1 MFDLSSSSQSEQSG
15 HARTAAYLREIW
27 QAANG
32 DPDLLHALDFSGAG
46 VLPSVFPVTDFA
58 SAVIGAASVALAEFV
73 HRATGTLP
81 GVRVD
86 RRYASIWFGTS
97 LRPRGWDMPP
107 LWDAIAGDYRTAD
120 GWIRLHTNAPHH
132 RDAALA
138 VLAVLGTRPDRQA
151 VARAVEQW
159 RGDALESAVVEHG
172 GCAAVMHTQDEWAR
186 HPQGLAVSAEPLM
199 IHDDVSV
206 DGKRPAW
213 PTSAER
219 PLYGVRVLDLTRIL
233 AGPVATRFLAGFGA
247 QVLRI
252 DPIGWDEPGTVPEVV
267 LGKRCARVDL
277 KSGEGRALLRRLIGE
292 ADVMVHGYR
301 PGALDRLGFDADERR
316 RINPG
321 LVDVSLDAYGWSG
334 PWRARRGFDSL
345 VQTSAG
351 IVAAGMRETG
361 GERPVP
367 LPVQALDHGAGYLL
381 ATAAIR
387 GLARRL
393 ATGVGARMR
402 ASLARTAV
410 LLVSGGSQEADR
422 PPIARETADDLDAW
436 SEQTSWG
443 PAQRVR
449 APVAIERAPVQWP
462 HPARALGTSPAEW

>member
-1 MFDLSSSSQSEQSG
+1 MFDFSSLPQSEQSG

-27 QAANG
+27 QAAHG
-32 DPDLLHALDFSGAG
+32 DPELLHALEFSGAG
-46 VLPSVFPVTDFA
+46 ALPSVFPVTDFA
-58 SAVIGAASVALAEFV
+58 SAAIGAAGVALAEFV
-73 HRATGTLP
+73 HRATGKLP

-132 RDAALA
+132 RAAALA
-138 VLAVLGTRPDRQA
+138 VLGARPDRQA

-172 GCAAVMHTQDEWAR
+172 GCAAVMRTEDEWAR
-186 HPQGLAVSAEPLM
+186 HPQGRAVRAEPLM
-199 IHDDVSV
+199 IRDDVNV

-213 PTSAER
+213 PTQAER
-219 PLYGVRVLDLTRIL
+219 PLLGVRVLDLTRIL

-277 KSGEGRALLRRLIGE
+277 KSAQGRALLRRLIGE

-301 PGALDRLGFDADERR
+301 PGALDGLGFDALERR
-316 RINPG
+316 RLNPG
-321 LVDVSLDAYGWSG
+321 LIDVSLAAYGWSG
-334 PWRARRGFDSL
+334 PWRGRRGFDSL

-351 IVAAGMRETG
+351 IVATGMRETG
-361 GERPVP
+361 GAHPVP
-367 LPVQALDHGAGYLL
+367 LPVQALDHGTGYLL

-387 GLARRL
+387 GLSHRL
-393 ATGVGARMR
+393 ATGAGTRVR
-402 ASLARTAV
+402 ASLARTAA
-410 LLVSGGSQEADR
+410 LLVSGGLQEGGR
-422 PPIARETADDLDAW
+422 PPIAWETAGDLDEW
-436 SEQTSWG
+436 CEQTSWG

-449 APVAIERAPVQWP
+449 APVAIERAPVRWP
-462 HPARALGTSPAEW
+462 HPARALGTSPAAWA